1 MVRQRSAL
9 GAKADI
15 GLHENLAIFSLVRL
29 PEEDDFVEVLK
40 GAPKEF
46 SPGRRGVVVSVAKC
60 LSKVTEKATSVPVG
74 DHVIWVGIIDSGTAE
89 AKVIP
94 AQWLSV
100 IDQNE

>member
-1 MVRQRSAL
+1 MR
-9 GAKADI
+9 AKADI
-15 GLHENLAIFSLVRL
+15 GPHENLAIFSLVRL

-46 SPGRRGVVVSVAKC
+46 SPGQRGVVVSVAKC
-60 LSKVTEKATSVPVG
+60 LSKVTEKATGVPVG
-74 DHVIWVGIIDSGTAE
+74 EHVVWVGIIDSETVK